1 MEIIYKSLSKIMNIS
16 YNIQDSSLIDDIG
29 PEKIIAIRDPKVGLE
44 SVLVIDNSAYGIPA
58 GGVRLAPDITVDEM
72 ARLARAMSL
81 KFASYQMKIGGAKAG
96 IWADPKDKEKKD
108 LLITAFGKAIE
119 KYITDDIYYPG
130 PDMNTTDEDMLK
142 IFNVIGAPELAPNP
156 LEMEKQGVPVE
167 VLFTG
172 YGVIYCLDAIH
183 KNYSKFY
190 ESSKDLREKPKII
203 LEGFGKVGTGI
214 AMSLDELGYKLTGL
228 STLRGAIYDDEGLDL
243 QRLLELRSEFGDDVV
258 NEYESENLIRVEKE
272 KLFELSSEYSVDYLI
287 PGARPDVINE
297 TNIDKIE
304 AKAIVPAANIPYEKG
319 IIPKLEE
326 KNIIPFP
333 DFVANAGEILA
344 ILVNK
349 VAKNADEIFEYIRE
363 KITSKTLDVL
373 KGAKEENSSEYH
385 FAKEFALKELNKK
398 LRRKKRKIEKLNK
411 RY

>member
-1 MEIIYKSLSKIMNIS
+1 MNVD
-16 YNIQDSSLIDDIG
+16 YNIEDKSLIDDIG
-29 PEKIIAIRDPKVGLE
+29 PEKIIAIRNPKIGLE
-44 SVLVIDNSAYGIPA
+44 SVLVIDNSVYGIPA

-72 ARLARAMSL
+72 VRLSRAMSL
-81 KFASYQMKIGGAKAG
+81 KFCSYKMKIGGAKAG
-96 IWADPKDKEKKD
+96 IWADPTDKEKKE
-108 LLITAFGKAIE
+108 LLITAFGDAIG

-142 IFNVIGAPELAPNP
+142 IFNVIGKPNLAPNP
-156 LEMEKQGVPVE
+156 LEMEKGGVPVE

-183 KNYSKFY
+183 KNYEKFY
-190 ESSKDLREKPKII
+190 NSQEDLREKPKII

-228 STLRGAIYDDEGLDL
+228 STLNGAIYDDDGLDL
-243 QRLLELRSEFGDDVV
+243 QRLLELRKEVGDDVV
-258 NEYESENLIRVEKE
+258 NEYESDNLVRVEKE
-272 KLFELSSEYSVDYLI
+272 KLFELSSEYSVDYII
-287 PGARPDVINE
+287 PGARPDVINQ
-297 TNIDKIE
+297 TNIDKIQ

-319 IIPKLEE
+319 ILSELEE
-326 KNIIPFP
+326 KNIIAFP

-363 KITSKTLDVL
+363 KITDKTLSVL
-373 KGAKEENSSEYH
+373 KGAKEEDMSEYK
-385 FAKEFALKELNKK
+385 FAKQVALKELRKK
-398 LRRKKRKIEKLNK
+398 LKRKKRKIEKLSK

>member
-1 MEIIYKSLSKIMNIS
+1 MNVN
-16 YNIQDSSLIDDIG
+16 YNIQDSRLIDDIG
-29 PEKIIAIRDPKVGLE
+29 PEKIISIRNPKIGLE

-72 ARLARAMSL
+72 VRLARAMSL

-96 IWADPKDKEKKD
+96 IWADPADKEKKE
-108 LLITAFGKAIE
+108 LLITAFGKAIG

-156 LEMEKQGVPVE
+156 LEMEKKGVPVE

-183 KNYSKFY
+183 KNYAKFY
-190 ESSKDLREKPKII
+190 NPSKELRERPKII

-214 AMSLDELGYKLTGL
+214 AMSLEELGYKLVGL
-228 STLRGAIYDDEGLDL
+228 STLEGAIYDDKGLDL
-243 QRLLELRSEFGDDVV
+243 QRLLDLRNEYGDDVV
-258 NEYESENLIRVEKE
+258 NEYESDNLVQIERE
-272 KLFELSSEYSVDYLI
+272 KLFELSSEYSVDYII
-287 PGARPDVINE
+287 PGARPDVINK
-297 TNIDKIE
+297 TNINKIK
-304 AKAIVPAANIPYEKG
+304 AKAIVPAANIPYERD

-349 VAKNADEIFEYIRE
+349 VAKNANEIFEYIRK
-363 KITSKTLDVL
+363 KITTKTVDVL
-373 KGAKEENSSEYH
+373 RGAKEENTSEYN
-385 FAKEFALKELNKK
+385 FAKQFALKELEKK
-398 LRRKKRKIEKLNK
+398 LRRNKRKIEKLNK